1 MVIYNPYE
9 HGKIYKIWSL
19 QTQEIYVGS
28 TCQALH
34 KRMHEHRRNT
44 IEGKGFK
51 LYKVM
56 RELGIDVFSIELVE
70 NYPCK
75 NREELR
81 KREGFWVRHLQASL
95 NVKIPGRTLEEYR
108 NDNREQLR
116 EAHRKFYEANKETI
130 KSKVKA
136 YAEQNISTIKLRSRA
151 YYEKH
156 KERFKL
162 YREINSDRIKLRESE
177 RNHCDICGGK
187 YRTSHRAVHLSTRKH
202 QKAIEKQ

>member
-1 MVIYNPYE
+1 MVIHNPYD
-9 HGKIYKIWSL
+9 HGEIYKIWSV

-56 RELGIDVFSIELVE
+56 RELGMDVFSIELVE

-108 NDNREQLR
+108 EDNREQLR
-116 EAHRKFYEANKETI
+116 EVQRKFYEEHKDAIKARVKEYN
-130 KSKVKA
+130 SNNVA
-136 YAEQNISTIKLRSRA
+136 AIKLMKQA
-151 YYEKH
+151 YYEKN
-156 KERFKL
+156 KIRFKD
-162 YREINSDRIKLRESE
+162 YKEMNSDRIKQRESKH
-177 RNHCDICGGK
+177 NDCDICGGK
-187 YRTSHRAVHLSTRKH
+187 YRTCHRAVHLRTMKH
-202 QKAIEKQ
+202 QKAVEKQ